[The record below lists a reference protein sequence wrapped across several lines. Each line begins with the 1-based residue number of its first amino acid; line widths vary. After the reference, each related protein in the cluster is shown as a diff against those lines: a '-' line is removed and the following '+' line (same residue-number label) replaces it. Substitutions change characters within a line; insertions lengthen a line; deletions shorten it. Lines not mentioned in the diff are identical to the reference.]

1 MKRNSQEGN
10 PMKDHHYF
18 ASCALGWKT
27 ADTRDEAIKGLVAGF
42 RSDLKRMTAN
52 LHKKG
57 ELGAYIW
64 SCKVL
69 ADKTAKYKINFF
81 APEGVEIEEGLH
93 HHITY
98 LTAKETAYF
107 TTKEAL

>member
-1 MKRNSQEGN
+1 
-10 PMKDHHYF
+10 MKDHHYF
-18 ASCALGWKT
+18 ASCAFGWKT

-42 RSDLKRMTAN
+42 RSDLKTCTAN

-69 ADKTAKYKINFF
+69 ADKEAKYRINFF
-81 APEGVEIEEGLH
+81 APEGVEIAEGIH
-93 HHITY
+93 HHLTY
-98 LTAKETAYF
+98 VTAKEVAYYS
-107 TTKEAL
+107 TEVAL